1 MKKLVYVKPD
11 LTVDILTV
19 EDKDF
24 AISEGSVAPEE
35 YRAQLASFE
44 AMQEE
49 LQALV
54 RTSAGVNS
62 PAAKFLRTHGVW
74 LANLSRTGFAIDY
87 SQFVRD

>member
-1 MKKLVYVKPD
+1 MKTLVYVKPD
-11 LTVDILTV
+11 LGIDIVKV
-19 EDKDF
+19 EDADF
-24 AISEGSVAPEE
+24 AVSEGSVTPGE
-35 YRAQLASFE
+35 YRAQLANFE

-74 LANLSRTGFAIDY
+74 LSNLSRTGFAIDY